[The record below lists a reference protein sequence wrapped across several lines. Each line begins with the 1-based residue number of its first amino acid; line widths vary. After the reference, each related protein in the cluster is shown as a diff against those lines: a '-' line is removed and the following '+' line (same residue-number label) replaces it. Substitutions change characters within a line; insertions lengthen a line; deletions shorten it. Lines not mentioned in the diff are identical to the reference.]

1 MSAKK
6 VVVVNTEDADVPE
19 GEVDA
24 RPHAARTNM
33 QMIGITIKRFMFFAP
48 LVFTDKLGI
57 A

>member
-6 VVVVNTEDADVPE
+6 VVVVNTEVGDAAE
-19 GEVDA
+19 GELA
-24 RPHAARTNM
+24 ACPHAASISVQIIR
-33 QMIGITIKRFMFFAP
+33 ITIKRFMFFTP